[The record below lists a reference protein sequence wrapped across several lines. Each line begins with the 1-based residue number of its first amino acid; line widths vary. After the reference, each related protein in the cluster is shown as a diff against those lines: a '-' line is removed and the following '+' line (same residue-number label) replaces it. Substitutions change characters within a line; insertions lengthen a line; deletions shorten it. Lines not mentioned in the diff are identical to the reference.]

1 MRFRGKSL
9 GKSSPAKPE
18 KFEDW
23 RFSRFAAKGRV
34 RKQRRGDFSDLARFR
49 FSTKCLVK
57 RYTGE
62 TGNFARITRGDP
74 ASRPACWRNMPAA
87 IRNVAGILAGM
98 LCQHAGRDA
107 LASRSALFGPNE
119 VLSLCVLEAKA

>member
-18 KFEDW
+18 KIEDW
-23 RFSRFAAKGRV
+23 LFSRFAAKGRV

-62 TGNFARITRGDP
+62 TGNFARITR
-74 ASRPACWRNMPAA
+74 
-87 IRNVAGILAGM
+87 
-98 LCQHAGRDA
+98 DA